1 MAEQN
6 KLQTVLTEAKQI
18 YMPEQHKDFIVEHFA
33 GADQLIDLA
42 AHNVADKI
50 DDSVFNSKPFLD
62 SAIAAELDQ
71 LRNNPQRWGI
81 TAEKLAKDE
90 NFRYLV
96 SGLISNNSSVDYET
110 DNHNDLDLDELKS
123 LLSQLQ
129 IELPIVGGSLDDL
142 ILDYAKYALENWQ
155 NEDYLEDGM
164 AGVNVKAQVRVD
176 YNKLTS
182 DLRVKLRE
190 RINESFD
197 ETSAE
202 MMLEYLDHMESGEL
216 LGVARRMLNNKKSDL
231 EKKAAKEKF
240 EKAVEE
246 SWSDELFNYPGKTKI
261 IEESNPNAIQKLT
274 DNLFELYG
282 SDELADSEIKDLV
295 EQRINDAE
303 FWNLTPEILI
313 NSNFFKNLA
322 INQMSDN
329 RFDEFPSEFEEA
341 LNSLGMEWSD
351 YADESIDD
359 LLKANARFAIEHWGE
374 DFILKID
381 SEQHGFDFKRFERDF
396 NARAAEKIEEVIG
409 QYSFPPEDAEGNEI
423 DSVDDPVDICNDVIN
438 WAQSII
444 EGEFVNVAI
453 EMIMELINYQ
463 DPLDTSLVNY
473 AYERASEDYI
483 ARHSDN

>member
-18 YMPEQHKDFIVEHFA
+18 YMPEQHKDFIVDHFA
-33 GADQLIDLA
+33 GADQLIETA
-42 AHNVADKI
+42 ANNVADQI
-50 DDSVFNSKPFLD
+50 SDEELNSKLELD
-62 SAIAAELDQ
+62 SAIANELDK
-71 LRNNPQRWGI
+71 LRNDPKRWGI

-96 SGLISNNSSVDYET
+96 SGLISNDNVVNYEWT
-110 DNHNDLDLDELKS
+110 SHNDFDFDELKS
-123 LLSQLQ
+123 LLNQLQ

-142 ILDYAKYALENWQ
+142 ILEYAKYALKNWQ
-155 NEDYLEDGM
+155 AEYYLEDGM
-164 AGVNVKAQVRVD
+164 VNVKLEVHVD
-176 YNKLTS
+176 YRKLAEE
-182 DLRVKLRE
+182 LRAKLRE
-190 RINESFD
+190 LVNERFD
-197 ETSAE
+197 GTGAE

-453 EMIMELINYQ
+453 EMIMELINCQ
-463 DPLDTSLVNY
+463 DPLDTSLVDY

>member
-6 KLQTVLTEAKQI
+6 KLQTVLAEAKQI
-18 YMPEQHKDFIVEHFA
+18 YVPEQHKDFIVEHFA
-33 GADQLIDLA
+33 GADQLISIA
-42 AHNVADKI
+42 AHNVADQI
-50 DDSVFNSKPFLD
+50 SDEELNSKLYLD
-62 SAIAAELDQ
+62 SAIANELDK
-71 LRNNPQRWGI
+71 LRNDPKRWGI

-96 SGLISNNSSVDYET
+96 SGLISNDNVVDYELT
-110 DNHNDLDLDELKS
+110 NHNDFDFEELKS
-123 LLSQLQ
+123 LLNQLQ
-129 IELPIVGGSLDDL
+129 IELPIVGGSLGDL
-142 ILDYAKYALENWQ
+142 ILEYAKYALENWQ
-155 NEDYLEDGM
+155 AEYYLEDSM
-164 AGVNVKAQVRVD
+164 VNVKLEVHVD
-176 YNKLTS
+176 YRKLAEE
-182 DLRVKLRE
+182 LRVKLRE
-190 RINESFD
+190 LVNERLD
-197 ETSAE
+197 GVAAE
-202 MMLEYLDHMESGEL
+202 MMLEYLDRMDSSEL

-246 SWSDELFNYPGKTKI
+246 SWSDELLNYPGKTKI
-261 IEESNPNAIQKLT
+261 IEETNPNAIQKLT

-351 YADESIDD
+351 YADESIDA

-396 NARAAEKIEEVIG
+396 NARAVEKIEEVIG

-453 EMIMELINYQ
+453 EMIMELINCQ
-463 DPLDTSLVNY
+463 DPLDTSLVDY

>member
-6 KLQTVLTEAKQI
+6 KLQTVLAEAKQI

-33 GADQLIDLA
+33 GADQLISIA
-42 AHNVADKI
+42 AHNVADQI
-50 DDSVFNSKPFLD
+50 SDEELNSKLELD
-62 SAIAAELDQ
+62 SAIAKELDK
-71 LRNNPQRWGI
+71 LCNDPKRWGI

-96 SGLISNNSSVDYET
+96 SGLISNDNVVNYEWT
-110 DNHNDLDLDELKS
+110 SHNDFDFDELKS
-123 LLSQLQ
+123 LLNQLQ

-142 ILDYAKYALENWQ
+142 ILEYAKYALKNWQ
-155 NEDYLEDGM
+155 AEYYLEDGM
-164 AGVNVKAQVRVD
+164 V
-176 YNKLTS
+176 
-182 DLRVKLRE
+182 RVKLEVHVDYRKLAEELRAKLRE
-190 RINESFD
+190 LVNERFD
-197 ETSAE
+197 GTGAE

-231 EKKAAKEKF
+231 EKKTAKEKF

-246 SWSDELFNYPGKTKI
+246 FWSDELFNYPGKTRI
-261 IEESNPNAIQKLT
+261 IEESNPNAVQKLT

-282 SDELADSEIKDLV
+282 GDELADSEIKDLV

-322 INQMSDN
+322 INYMSDN

-351 YADESIDD
+351 YADESIDA
-359 LLKANARFAIEHWGE
+359 LLKANAQFAIEHWGE

-396 NARAAEKIEEVIG
+396 NDRAFKKLEEIIG
-409 QYSFPPEDAEGNEI
+409 QYSFPPEDEEGHMI
-423 DSVDDPVDICNDVIN
+423 DSVDLCNDILPIKDGRVSDGPSRD
-438 WAQSII
+438 QPD
-444 EGEFVNVAI
+444 FT
-453 EMIMELINYQ
+453 
-463 DPLDTSLVNY
+463 PY
-473 AYERASEDYI
+473 APWDVY
-483 ARHSDN
+483 